1 MFTGEIQRSRSKR
14 PLVIGLLSFIV
25 VVTVLLVVP
34 MPHTVKSTFVL
45 APLNTVELTAPR
57 EGTIAEIAATTG
69 SVVARGA
76 LIAKYDVSEAE
87 QKLPELETQ
96 LAALQKQA
104 PSKPNPKTK
113 ALRARA
119 ETALEAADAA
129 VAKAKKVARGKKT
142 PALAAAQKKQKAA
155 AAAVEKAN
163 AATAGLSKEELEKQ
177 VTAAKEALASAKA
190 DVAAGRILAPAS
202 GVLTLIELEKGK
214 PLAKDAR
221 IAVVEDVSKLKALV
235 KVPAGEAVLKG
246 QGVELVLPGGNKRVL
261 FDSDATGELAEAE
274 FDNAK
279 GEFTVGTRGEANI
292 EGTQRSLVSK

>member
-14 PLVIGLLSFIV
+14 PLVIGLIFFIV
-25 VVTVLLVVP
+25 VAAVLLLVP

-45 APLNTVELTAPR
+45 APFNTVELTAPR
-57 EGTIAEIAATTG
+57 AGTIAEVSAATG

-87 QKLPELETQ
+87 KKLPELETQ
-96 LAALQKQA
+96 LAALEKQK
-104 PSKPNPKTK
+104 PSKPNPKAK
-113 ALRARA
+113 ALLAKA
-119 ETALEAADAA
+119 ETALKAADAA
-129 VAKAKKVARGKKT
+129 VAKAKKAARGKKT
-142 PALAAAQKKQKAA
+142 PALTAAEKKQKAA
-155 AAAVEKAN
+155 TAAVEKLN
-163 AATAGLSKEELEKQ
+163 AAPAGLSKEELEKQ
-177 VTAAKEALASAKA
+177 VTSAKEALAAAKSE
-190 DVAAGRILAPAS
+190 VAAGNILAPSS

-214 PLAKDAR
+214 LLAKDAK
-221 IAVVEDVSKLKALV
+221 IAVVEDVSKLKAMV

-246 QGVELVLPGGNKRVL
+246 QGVELVMASGNKRVL
-261 FDSDATGELAEAE
+261 FDADAKGELAEAE